1 MKREFTVDP
10 AEAKKAFAKLLSG
23 NEVMTTGEKYA
34 VLAEYGDKVD
44 RLADKIKALRK
55 ETEERS
61 AGDTKI
67 GLGYSED
74 DEVIV
79 INTRGEK
86 YYLSTSE
93 STKFD
98 YDKVKT
104 LFETAPDSI
113 PDAAKKPGLQNSA
126 AIKKLWQNGII
137 PAGWCEEIATYRTK
151 LKAVKVKGGE

>member
-1 MKREFTVDP
+1 MKKEFTVDP
-10 AEAKKAFAKLLSG
+10 AEAKQAFAKLLSG
-23 NEVMTTGEKYA
+23 NGVMTTGEKYA

-44 RLADKIKALRK
+44 RLAEKIKALRK
-55 ETEERS
+55 ETEGRS
-61 AGDTKI
+61 IGDTKI

-79 INTRGEK
+79 INTKGER
-86 YYLSTSE
+86 YSLSASK

-104 LFETAPDSI
+104 LFETAPDSV

-126 AIKKLWQNGII
+126 AIKKLWQGGII
-137 PAGWCEEIATYRTK
+137 PPDWCEEVVTYPTK
-151 LKAVKVKGGE
+151 LKAVKAGGGE